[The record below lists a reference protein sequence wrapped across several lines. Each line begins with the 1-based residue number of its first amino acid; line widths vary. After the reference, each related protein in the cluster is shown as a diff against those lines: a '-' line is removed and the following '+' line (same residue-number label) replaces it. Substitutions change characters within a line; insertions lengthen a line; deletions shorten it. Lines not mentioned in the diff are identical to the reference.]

1 MSLYVALMRL
11 PNDADIA
18 YSEVKAS
25 KRRLDESAAAYAE
38 AVDRFQRMLDAKI
51 PVCEEQRGLGEYER
65 QPRGR
70 VQDLVK
76 LAFSSGSLRRAR
88 FKDVVNI
95 VGSYGGFA
103 PSEATVRQTL
113 YRMEQAGELER
124 YSGQWSAGRLLKLAK
139 K

>member
-1 MSLYVALMRL
+1 MRL
-11 PNDADIA
+11 PSDIDMA
-18 YSEVKAS
+18 YSELKAA
-25 KRRLDESAAAYAE
+25 KRRLDESSAAYSE
-38 AVDRFQRMLDAKI
+38 AAVRFQLLLEAKI
-51 PVCEEQRGLGEYER
+51 PEFDVQKDTGEYQR

-88 FKDVVNI
+88 FNDIVKI
-95 VGSYGGFA
+95 VGSYGGFT
-103 PSEATVRQTL
+103 PSDATVRQTL

-124 YSGQWSAGRLLKLAK
+124 YSGQWSAGRMLKLTK